1 MGENKGADDG
11 VVVGLTEE
19 QKQEMVRNQ
28 NFHKMRF
35 WICCNLFEI
44 LFLLAAPFLIFF
56 CDKMQYPRWTQY
68 LYHYTGSQIFL
79 LLIVLAIS
87 LAEVFY
93 IFFIKDIGRLET
105 LRWLVSAGAFM
116 MGVAFCLFAKEVG
129 YPSLNEKKLYW
140 FILICLLL
148 HIVACKKIF
157 NAYKNLWKAET
168 ERVQE
173 KRSE

>member
-1 MGENKGADDG
+1 
-11 VVVGLTEE
+11 
-19 QKQEMVRNQ
+19 
-28 NFHKMRF
+28 
-35 WICCNLFEI
+35 
-44 LFLLAAPFLIFF
+44 
-56 CDKMQYPRWTQY
+56 
-68 LYHYTGSQIFL
+68 
-79 LLIVLAIS
+79 
-87 LAEVFY
+87 
-93 IFFIKDIGRLET
+93 
-105 LRWLVSAGAFM
+105 M

>member
-35 WICCNLFEI
+35 WICCNLFAI

-93 IFFIKDIGRLET
+93 IFFYKRYRPFRD
-105 LRWLVSAGAFM
+105 VKVAGISRRVHD
-116 MGVAFCLFAKEVG
+116 GCCIL
-129 YPSLNEKKLYW
+129 
-140 FILICLLL
+140 LIC
-148 HIVACKKIF
+148 
-157 NAYKNLWKAET
+157 
-168 ERVQE
+168 ERSRV
-173 KRSE
+173 SVS